1 MDADRSLA
9 ELLRL
14 STQVVEAVVSGTA
27 GIEAATVADPDRAGA
42 LSAAGAELLA
52 AAADIRPGQPV
63 THVAVSLADG
73 TVVVVAEAEG
83 VRTLTATTVPEP
95 AASLVAHDLRTAL
108 ERIDGTPAATGSA
121 SR

>member
-73 TVVVVAEAEG
+73 TVVAVAEG